1 MTGSLVLE
9 YQLLWHEVKL
19 GSSPSVL
26 LSPLGLQSWQWSWLL
41 VFSSPLAPTTSSLPR
56 ACTADGT
63 QHKVLPSR
71 SLTHSLSSSPSG
83 LVLLFGRVVLSYG
96 SVPVCDC
103 ECGGCGNSDEDG
115 DGFPAGSER
124 KGKEGPQTSR
134 LKVSCLELCGAHS
147 HPQPNPPRYLW
158 REVCKFWDCSP
169 IHSFVCC
176 YDAELR
182 SCHGDGW
189 LTKLDIFTI

>member
-1 MTGSLVLE
+1 MES
-9 YQLLWHEVKL
+9 
-19 GSSPSVL
+19 
-26 LSPLGLQSWQWSWLL
+26 
-41 VFSSPLAPTTSSLPR
+41 R
-56 ACTADGT
+56 A
-63 QHKVLPSR
+63 L
-71 SLTHSLSSSPSG
+71 SLSSSPSG

-147 HPQPNPPRYLW
+147 HPQPNPPRHLW

-189 LTKLDIFTI
+189 LTKLDIFTIWSFCRKKKESSSLLQKTMVPFVRTGLILFA